1 VNFSHIPRALDREH
15 EFCFRA
21 VPSRIE
27 TIARQFR
34 NAALLNNLLAS
45 NDVITIL
52 DEDGYAN
59 AHLAW
64 IILCTASNH
73 AQRGHREFPNG
84 YLYLH
89 APRLPYDLTS
99 NPGWR
104 SRAPLSAEWNAHI
117 VAVDV
122 IQDARPAA
130 IDVLDHL
137 VSWRC
142 YKHLPT
148 IITTASLDVFK
159 SCRRWLQARINGGL
173 IVDCGSERFDANLL
187 SRGDTERD
195 RAK

>member
-1 VNFSHIPRALDREH
+1 MH
-15 EFCFRA
+15 EFCFRP

-45 NDVITIL
+45 NGIITIV
-52 DEDGYAN
+52 DEDGFAN
-59 AHLAW
+59 LHLAW

-73 AQRGHREFPNG
+73 TQRGHREFPNG
-84 YLYLH
+84 YLYLP

-99 NPGWR
+99 NRGWR

-117 VAVDV
+117 VAVDMS
-122 IQDARPAA
+122 QGARPAA
-130 IDVLDHL
+130 IQVLDHL

-142 YKHLPT
+142 DQHLPT

-159 SCRRWLQARINGGL
+159 SCSRSLQTHIERGL
-173 IVDCGSERFDANLL
+173 IIDCGSDGVDAILL
-187 SRGDTERD
+187 SRGDAGRD
-195 RAK
+195 RSR